1 MAWHG
6 EPRRRHDV
14 VTIPTVWLA
23 VVLSLLVHV
32 AALWLVVPRLRFL
45 ADARDAGQASSL
57 AVQLVPPTSLAANV
71 ARPAPAPPAAAPE
84 QPAPPSQQRP
94 IRPRRVPA
102 KPQPQIAPRP
112 PIALDKPAPSL
123 PEPAQAPETLSVPEP
138 AAKPPPMPPAPAQ
151 DLAAYVE
158 ARRRARGEVA
168 ASSPADAAAAAAK
181 GDLERRDQ
189 IVAAN
194 LGLGRTPTFNRDK
207 TDAGGIFQIREL
219 GYDDARFYFFGFDKD
234 INREAK
240 QLIEVRRGNNSDIR
254 IAVVRKM
261 IAIIR
266 ENISGDFLWIS
277 QQQGRRVMLS
287 ARPQDN
293 AGLED
298 FIMRDIFPDPR
309 VP

>member
-6 EPRRRHDV
+6 EPRRRQDV

-32 AALWLVVPRLRFL
+32 AALLLVAPRLRFL
-45 ADARDAGQASSL
+45 ADARDATQTSSL

-71 ARPAPAPPAAAPE
+71 PRAAPTPPAAAPE
-84 QPAPPSQQRP
+84 QPAPPSHERP
-94 IRPRRVPA
+94 IRPRRVPP
-102 KPQPQIAPRP
+102 KPQPRIPPRP
-112 PIALDKPAPSL
+112 PLAVEKPAASL
-123 PEPAQAPETLSVPEP
+123 PEPAHAPETMSVPER
-138 AAKPPPMPPAPAQ
+138 AVRPPPMPPAPAQ

-158 ARRRARGEVA
+158 ARRRARGEA
-168 ASSPADAAAAAAK
+168 TESSSADAAAAAAK

-194 LGLGRTPTFNRDK
+194 LGLGRTPTFNHDK

-219 GYDDARFYFFGFDKD
+219 GFDDARFYFFGFDKD
-234 INREAK
+234 INRDAK

-277 QQQGRRVMLS
+277 QQQGRRVTLS